1 MREMRRQAAALL
13 VSAAL
18 LCAQPFRQEAPDGN
32 KSRAGTR
39 RDSQDFVQPDPKQAQ
54 KAVALGSKAEAEGRL
69 AEALAFYDEAARYAP
84 GEVTVVSR
92 GATLRSRLVRE
103 HMEAAERYAL
113 AGVIQE
119 ATKELAQALLLD
131 PGNDIVLERLAQ
143 MNSMVEGP
151 PEEKTDLQPE
161 GLARLEP
168 KKIKQSFNLKGG
180 SKNIYEQ
187 VTGAYGI
194 KVAFDPEFVERSVK
208 FRAEEAT
215 FAGALALLQLQTG
228 TFWRPLDPTLIFV
241 AADTQEKRR
250 EYGAQAE
257 QTFVLPASVAPEEM
271 TEVLRMVRE
280 ITGANRVSL
289 DTSSHAITVRD
300 SLEKLALTG
309 ALLRNLER
317 ARNEV
322 LLEIELLE
330 VDREKAQKLGITP
343 PRGTTLL
350 TLSSSNIRALSQATS
365 ITNLITLATQ
375 IFGANTVDLLT
386 HSVLVG
392 GGASTFLLALP
403 GTSADFSESLSLV
416 HSGRQVL
423 LRAQDGK
430 PATFFVGDRYPVT
443 LSQLSAS
450 LGGRTISTGTPTGTT
465 FPETSYT
472 VGKNPAGLVAQDL
485 DGDGSPDIAVTNTA
499 DNSITILLNNGDGTL
514 KQAGR
519 SPFFYTDTKKETGPV
534 AIAAGILRT
543 GKNHPLNP
551 GTDLVIAN
559 SVSNNVTVLLGS
571 GDGTFTEAPGS
582 PIAVGK
588 NPRSIVLAD
597 FDGDGNLDFAVANF
611 LDNSVSVFR
620 GNGDGTFTQFR
631 NSPFVLPFPATE
643 KGPVALL
650 AVNFRNK
657 LIGANSKQEQDLAV
671 VNRTTN
677 TVSILLES
685 FDQNQNITFSEAPN
699 SPILVGAN
707 PVAIATGDLN
717 SDGVADLA
725 VASQGKA
732 GENPSIAILL
742 GSANQNGTFL
752 PAAGSPLPAGTAP
765 TGIVFADFTND
776 GIPDLAV
783 TNNGIGT
790 LGVYFG
796 LGQGLFSPRIE
807 LSTPPSPGPMVTA
820 DFNKDGL
827 PDVAFTGQGA
837 STGTVTIVLDSS
849 SIATG
854 GSPISQ
860 PYPASEFIDLGVK
873 VKATPMLHPGN
884 EVTLQMEF
892 EIKALSGSSVNGIP
906 IISNR
911 SLTQT
916 VRVRLNETSLL
927 GGLLDNEETR
937 SITGLPGFAKLP
949 AVGYAFGRRDK
960 THADRELLILVTPRK
975 LRFSTKESKS
985 IYAGKGELG
994 GSVGMQN
1001 LPGFRAPP
1009 PAPVPAPAAP
1019 APGPRPEP
1027 APELQE

>member
-1 MREMRRQAAALL
+1 MHEIRRQAAALL
-13 VSAAL
+13 LSAAL
-18 LCAQPFRQEAPDGN
+18 LCAQPFRREAAGGN
-32 KSRAGTR
+32 KGRAGTQSDS
-39 RDSQDFVQPDPKQAQ
+39 RDLVQPDPKQAQ

-69 AEALAFYDEAARYAP
+69 AEALGYYDEAARHAP

-113 AGVIQE
+113 AGIIQE

-143 MNSMVEGP
+143 MNTMAEST
-151 PEEKTDLQPE
+151 PEEKVDLQPE
-161 GLARLEP
+161 GLPRLEP
-168 KKIKQSFNLKGG
+168 KKTKQNFNLKGG
-180 SKNIYEQ
+180 FKNIFEM
-187 VTGAYGI
+187 VAGAYGI
-194 KVAFDPEFVERSVK
+194 RVAFDPELVERSVK
-208 FRAEEAT
+208 FRADDAT
-215 FAGALALLQLQTG
+215 FSGALSLLQLQTG
-228 TFWRPLDPTLIFV
+228 TFWRPLDSTLIFV
-241 AADTQEKRR
+241 AADTQAKRR
-250 EYGAQAE
+250 EYGVQAE
-257 QTFVLPASVAPEEM
+257 QTFALPASVAPEEM

-289 DTSSHAITVRD
+289 DTSSHGITVRD
-300 SLEKLALTG
+300 SLEKLALAG
-309 ALLRNLER
+309 ALIRNLER

-343 PRGTTLL
+343 PATTHLL

-392 GGASTFLLALP
+392 GGLSTFLLALP
-403 GTSADFSESLSLV
+403 GTSADFSDSLSLV

-472 VGKNPAGLVAQDL
+472 VGKTPAGLVAQDL
-485 DGDGSPDIAVTNTA
+485 NGDGTPDIAVTNTA

-519 SPFFYTDTKKETGPV
+519 SPFFYADPKKETGPV
-534 AIAAGILRT
+534 AIAAGVLRT
-543 GKNHPLNP
+543 GKNQPLNP
-551 GTDLVIAN
+551 ATDLVIAN
-559 SVSNNVTVLLGS
+559 SVSNNVSVLLGS

-582 PIAVGK
+582 PLAVGK

-597 FDGDGNLDFAVANF
+597 FDGDGILDFAVTNF

-620 GNGDGTFTQFR
+620 GNGDGTFTQFT

-650 AVNFRNK
+650 AINLRNK
-657 LIGANSKQEQDLAV
+657 LIGPNSKQEQDLAV
-671 VNRTTN
+671 VNQTTN

-685 FDQNQNITFSEAPN
+685 FDQNKNITFSEALN
-699 SPILVGAN
+699 APILVGAN

-725 VASQGKA
+725 IASQGKA
-732 GENPSIAILL
+732 AENPSIAILL
-742 GSANQNGTFL
+742 GSANQDGTFL
-752 PAAGSPLPAGTAP
+752 PAAPLPSGTAP
-765 TGIVFADFTND
+765 TGIVVADFTND

-807 LSTPPSPGPMVTA
+807 LSTPASPGPMVTA
-820 DFNKDGL
+820 DFNHDGL
-827 PDVAFTGQGA
+827 PDVAFSGQSSSPG
-837 STGTVTIVLDSS
+837 TLPGTVTIVLDSS

-873 VKATPMLHPGN
+873 VKATPTLHPSN

-916 VRVRLNETSLL
+916 VRVKLNETSLL
-927 GGLLDNEETR
+927 GGLLENQETR
-937 SITGLPGFAKLP
+937 SITGLPGFATLP

-960 THADRELLILVTPRK
+960 SHTDRELLILVTPRK
-975 LRFSTKESKS
+975 LRFSSKESKS

-994 GSVGMQN
+994 SSSGMQN
-1001 LPGFRAPP
+1001 LPGFRTPP
-1009 PAPVPAPAAP
+1009 PAPVPVP
-1019 APGPRPEP
+1019 APVQQTP
-1027 APELQE
+1027 APVPELEE